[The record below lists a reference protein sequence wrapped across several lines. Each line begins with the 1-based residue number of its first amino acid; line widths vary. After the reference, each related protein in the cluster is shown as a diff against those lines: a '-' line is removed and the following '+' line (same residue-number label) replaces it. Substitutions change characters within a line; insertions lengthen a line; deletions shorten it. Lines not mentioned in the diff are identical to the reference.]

1 MAETNRRWLLAARP
15 TGMVG
20 REQFELQEAP
30 VPSIGEGEFLVRNLW
45 LSCDPAQRAWME
57 IDTYIPKLPLGEVM
71 ASGSAGEVVESNHP
85 DYATG
90 DLVSGA
96 FGWQNYAVSD
106 GSAFGGLVAPLK
118 IPPGVDIPTALSLFG
133 ITGLT
138 AYFGLLEVGQPKS
151 GETVLVSGAAGAVGS
166 IVCQIAKLKG
176 CRVVGIAGGARKC
189 EWLRDELG
197 IDDAID
203 YKGEDVFT
211 RIGDTCPNGIDVFF
225 DNVGGETL
233 DAALAR
239 IAVGA
244 RIVLCGALS
253 GYGGFEQRPVLR
265 NHFNLILQRGTM
277 RGFLVFDYL
286 DRAMEA
292 IGDLATWAGER
303 KVKNQVDVVEG
314 LENAPDALKRL
325 FTGENLG
332 KQLVKIADAGES

>member
-1 MAETNRRWLLAARP
+1 MPETNRQWLLATRP
-15 TGMVG
+15 PGIVE
-20 REQFELQEAP
+20 REHFEWREEP

-57 IDTYIPKLPLGEVM
+57 TDTYIPRLPLGEVM

-85 DYATG
+85 DFAAG
-90 DLVSGA
+90 DIVSGV
-96 FGWQNYAVSD
+96 FGWQDYAVSD
-106 GSAFGGLVAPLK
+106 GGGFGGLFPPLK

-133 ITGLT
+133 TTGLT
-138 AYFGLLEVGQPKS
+138 AYFGLLHVGELKP

-166 IVCQIAKLKG
+166 IVCQIAKIKE

-189 EWLRDELG
+189 AWLRDELG
-197 IDDAID
+197 VDDAID
-203 YKGEDVFT
+203 YKGEDVAA
-211 RIGDTCPNGIDVFF
+211 RVGETCPKGVDVFF

-233 DAALAR
+233 DAALAHMAR
-239 IAVGA
+239 GA
-244 RIVLCGALS
+244 RIVICGNVSAYS
-253 GYGGFEQRPVLR
+253 GFEQRRGIR
-265 NHFNLILQRGTM
+265 NYFNLILQRGTM

-292 IGDLATWAGER
+292 IGDLATWAGEGR
-303 KVKNQVDVVEG
+303 IKNQVDIVEG

-332 KQLVKIADAGES
+332 KQLVKIADPGG